1 MDVKVWSTCIVFL
14 YFFSVNGEQ
23 MLLLRGPESKIPPTL
38 ACGGVD
44 LVFLVDT
51 SRSIWDQ
58 DFTRQL
64 DFIEKVVG
72 KFDIGPGPKQT
83 RVGVILYAQTFWVR
97 FYLRSHMD
105 LPSLQIAI
113 RRIPHKH
120 GSKTRT
126 EKALRFLRTH
136 MFKKWYGGRS
146 NTTHVAII
154 ISDGRSQDKRATRKE
169 ATKVKEAGVKLFTI
183 GVGKRADIEE
193 LKEVA
198 SDPDEHFVFQV
209 GDFKALDGLNY
220 KLPTST
226 CVEILEQAG
235 AITPKTTQ
243 PPTTS
248 TTTPATTLPSVLLL
262 QPLTYLTLQETNRA
276 SPTSQ
281 KGQGQNITESPKVL
295 WDILTGSPQVERYL
309 TTTSSNVNDETI
321 PKATNSTT
329 NDKDENIIQINIQ
342 PDSQDHQRTILLS
355 NENPEHA
362 FGTLPTLHGLS
373 TTPDNIHQQISGRF
387 GENSNNSAVQWN
399 GNEEGPFQG
408 QRQTTPLPID
418 IQRGLAAYSLKPIT
432 EDQAQI
438 MSNYVL
444 RDVPAQSYCDGK
456 DADIYF
462 VLDASN
468 SIWPE
473 DFKQQ
478 LAFVNS
484 VIDILDVTHGNT
496 RVGVVVYSTQ
506 VHPIVM
512 INSGFSKSQIKRQ
525 VNAIQYVS
533 GRTNT
538 SDSLRYI
545 RQYGFGPGLTREG
558 AVKLAIV
565 LTDGVSRRP
574 LQTKKESNLCREAG
588 IHLFAVGIGK
598 KVDQTELKRIAN
610 DPDQKFMFHVDSH
623 AALGTIKDFLAITAC
638 SVAPDQPRNIPVCND
653 LGPLDVLFSYDAFA
667 LGSRKSQMI
676 NFFIHD
682 VLNSLNFS
690 NGNLQIGRLTDNCPE
705 ITDIPIS
712 ATRNLS
718 AFASISYPG
727 VPNLLRKMNSGFSNR
742 EGAKKLGVLFVDD
755 STESINNAVRVI
767 KDGIDYKLMVI
778 GIGDKQVTDTAGD
791 LCSYPKHDYFLQV
804 PRYSNLLRARSKLL
818 DKLCTTMIAA
828 G

>member
-1 MDVKVWSTCIVFL
+1 MDIKVWSTCIVFV
-14 YFFSVNGEQ
+14 YFISVNGEQ
-23 MLLLRGPESKIPPTL
+23 TLMMRGPESKIPPTL

-51 SRSIWDQ
+51 SRSIWEL

-64 DFIEKVVG
+64 DFIERVVG
-72 KFDIGPGPKQT
+72 KFDIGPGRKQT

-105 LPSLQIAI
+105 LPSLRAAI
-113 RRIPHKH
+113 RRIPHRH

-154 ISDGRSQDKRATRKE
+154 ISDGRSQDRRATRRE

-193 LKEVA
+193 LKEIA

-226 CVEILEQAG
+226 CVAG
-235 AITPKTTQ
+235 AISTKTTP

-248 TTTPATTLPSVLLL
+248 TTSPATTLPSVLLL
-262 QPLTYLTLQETNRA
+262 QPMTYLTLQEANRA
-276 SPTSQ
+276 SPTLQ
-281 KGQGQNITESPKVL
+281 KGQGQNSTESPKVL
-295 WDILTGSPQVERYL
+295 WDILTRSPQVERYL
-309 TTTSSNVNDETI
+309 TTTSSVIDETI
-321 PKATNSTT
+321 SEATNSTA
-329 NDKDENIIQINIQ
+329 KDEDEIIDQNNIQ
-342 PDSQDHQRTILLS
+342 PGSQDHQRTILLS
-355 NENPEHA
+355 NEKSEQA
-362 FGTLPTLHGLS
+362 FATLPTLQGIS
-373 TTPDNIHQQISGRF
+373 TSPDNIHQQISGLF
-387 GENSNNSAVQWN
+387 GENSNNTAVQWN
-399 GNEEGPFQG
+399 GNNEGPFQG
-408 QRQTTPLPID
+408 QRQTTPLPIE
-418 IQRGLAAYSLKPIT
+418 IQKGLAAYSLKPIT

-496 RVGVVVYSTQ
+496 RVGVVVYSTTI
-506 VHPIVM
+506 HPIVM

-574 LQTKKESNLCREAG
+574 LETKKQSNLCREAG

-598 KVDQTELKRIAN
+598 NVDQTELKRIAN

-623 AALGTIKDFLAITAC
+623 AALSTIKDFLAITAC
-638 SVAPDQPRNIPVCND
+638 SVAPDQPRNVPVCND
-653 LGPLDVLFSYDAFA
+653 LGPLDVLFSYDSFA

-712 ATRNLS
+712 AGKNLS
-718 AFASISYPG
+718 AFASINYPG
-727 VPNLLRKMNSGFSNR
+727 VPNLLRKMKSGFSNR

-755 STESINNAVRVI
+755 STESIENAVRVI

-778 GIGDKQVTDTAGD
+778 GIGDQQVTDSAGD

>member
-1 MDVKVWSTCIVFL
+1 MDIKVWSTCIVFV
-14 YFFSVNGEQ
+14 YFISVNGEQ
-23 MLLLRGPESKIPPTL
+23 TLVMRGPESKIPPTL

-51 SRSIWDQ
+51 SRSIWEL

-64 DFIEKVVG
+64 DFIEKVVS
-72 KFDIGPGPKQT
+72 KFDIGPRRKQT

-105 LPSLQIAI
+105 LPSLRIAI

-154 ISDGRSQDKRATRKE
+154 ISDGRSQDRRATRRE

-193 LKEVA
+193 LKEIA

-226 CVEILEQAG
+226 CVAG
-235 AITPKTTQ
+235 AITTKTTP

-248 TTTPATTLPSVLLL
+248 TTTTPATTLPSVLLL
-262 QPLTYLTLQETNRA
+262 QPMTYLTLQETNRA

-281 KGQGQNITESPKVL
+281 KGQGQNSTEAPKVL
-295 WDILTGSPQVERYL
+295 WDILTRSPQVERFL
-309 TTTSSNVNDETI
+309 TTTSSVKDETI
-321 PKATNSTT
+321 SEATNST
-329 NDKDENIIQINIQ
+329 DKDEDEIIVQNNIQ
-342 PDSQDHQRTILLS
+342 SGSQDHQRTILLS
-355 NENPEHA
+355 NENSEQA
-362 FGTLPTLHGLS
+362 FATLPTLQGIS
-373 TTPDNIHQQISGRF
+373 TSPDNIHQQISGLF
-387 GENSNNSAVQWN
+387 GENSNNTVVQWN
-399 GNEEGPFQG
+399 GNNEGPFQG
-408 QRQTTPLPID
+408 QRQTTPLPIE
-418 IQRGLAAYSLKPIT
+418 IQKGLAAYSLKPIT

-496 RVGVVVYSTQ
+496 RVGVVVYSTTI
-506 VHPIVM
+506 HPIVM

-574 LQTKKESNLCREAG
+574 LETKKQSNLCREAG

-623 AALGTIKDFLAITAC
+623 AALSNIKDFLAITAC

-712 ATRNLS
+712 AGKNLS
-718 AFASISYPG
+718 AFASINYPG
-727 VPNLLRKMNSGFSNR
+727 VPNLLKKMKSGFSNR

-755 STESINNAVRVI
+755 STESIDNAVRVI

-778 GIGDKQVTDTAGD
+778 GIGDNQVTDSAGD

>member
-1 MDVKVWSTCIVFL
+1 MDIKVWSTCIVFV
-14 YFFSVNGEQ
+14 YFISVNGEQ
-23 MLLLRGPESKIPPTL
+23 TLVMRGPESKIPPTL

-51 SRSIWDQ
+51 SRSIWEL

-64 DFIEKVVG
+64 DFIEKVVS
-72 KFDIGPGPKQT
+72 KFDIGPGRKQT

-105 LPSLQIAI
+105 LPSLRIAI

-154 ISDGRSQDKRATRKE
+154 ISDGRSQDRRATRRE

-193 LKEVA
+193 LKEIA

-226 CVEILEQAG
+226 CVAG
-235 AITPKTTQ
+235 AITTKTTP

-248 TTTPATTLPSVLLL
+248 TTTTPATTLPSVLLL
-262 QPLTYLTLQETNRA
+262 QPMTYLTLQETNRA

-281 KGQGQNITESPKVL
+281 KGQGQNSTEAPKGL
-295 WDILTGSPQVERYL
+295 WDILTRSPQVERFL
-309 TTTSSNVNDETI
+309 TTTSSVKDETI
-321 PKATNSTT
+321 SEATNST
-329 NDKDENIIQINIQ
+329 DKDEDEIIVQNNIQ
-342 PDSQDHQRTILLS
+342 SGSQDHQRTILLS
-355 NENPEHA
+355 NENSRQA
-362 FGTLPTLHGLS
+362 FATLPTLQGIS
-373 TTPDNIHQQISGRF
+373 TSPDNIHQQISGLF
-387 GENSNNSAVQWN
+387 GENSNNTVVQWN
-399 GNEEGPFQG
+399 GNNEGPFQG
-408 QRQTTPLPID
+408 QRQTTPLPIE
-418 IQRGLAAYSLKPIT
+418 IQKGLAAYSLKPIT

-496 RVGVVVYSTQ
+496 RVGVVVYSTTI
-506 VHPIVM
+506 HPIVM

-574 LQTKKESNLCREAG
+574 LETKKQSNLCREAG

-623 AALGTIKDFLAITAC
+623 AALSNIKDFLAITAC

-712 ATRNLS
+712 AGKNLS
-718 AFASISYPG
+718 AFASINYPG
-727 VPNLLRKMNSGFSNR
+727 VPNLLKKMKSGFSNR

-755 STESINNAVRVI
+755 STESIDNAVRVI

-778 GIGDKQVTDTAGD
+778 GIGDNQVTDSAGD